1 MIEKTYMVRFETP
14 ENSAQYMTAA
24 SAKVDG
30 ENLVFLNSIGEP
42 VAVFLLEIV
51 ESWTLIN
58 LSKCP
63 RALITRLAPSAPGT
77 MGRYQC

>member
-58 LSKCP
+58 LSKCAPEGFSELNKWEGSP
-63 RALITRLAPSAPGT
+63 RLRGA
-77 MGRYQC
+77 